1 MKRALVVLLMLA
13 VASMASASPFG
24 IWEFNNTSN
33 LTQATV
39 CTDLALTGSV
49 TAAAG
54 VDASDGAAFVGQGS
68 YLTISGMGNGTG
80 TWSLMMDIMLPQ
92 STIGQY
98 QSLYQ
103 TSPTNENDGECFI
116 HNTRHDIGGSVTGY
130 STNTVVA
137 DTWYRVIVA
146 WNISTPS
153 YGLYVDGVLW
163 RDTINNPADLYR
175 YDLDNILHLFADEDG
190 EDPGIYVSNAAFWT
204 NQLSA
209 ADAAALGV
217 AGNAIPEPATICLL
231 SLGAISLIRRKK

>member
-1 MKRALVVLLMLA
+1 MRKAFVAILVFSIVSA
-13 VASMASASPFG
+13 ACASPFG
-24 IWEFNNTSN
+24 VWEFNNAGN
-33 LTQATV
+33 LTQATIGS
-39 CTDLALTGSV
+39 DLGLTGSV

-68 YLTISGMGNGTG
+68 YLTISGMGSGTG
-80 TWSLMMDIMLPQ
+80 VWSLMMDIKFPA

-103 TSPTNENDGECFI
+103 SSPTNSDDGECFL

-137 DTWYRVIVA
+137 DTWYRLIVA
-146 WNISTPS
+146 WDITTPS
-153 YGLYVDGVLW
+153 YGLYVDGVMW
-163 RDTINNPADLYR
+163 RDVINNPANVYR

-190 EDPGIYVSNAAFWT
+190 EDPGIYVSNVAFWT

-209 ADAAALGV
+209 EDAAALGV
-217 AGNAIPEPATICLL
+217 AGDVIPEPATICLL
-231 SLGAISLIRRKK
+231 GLGAISLIRRKK